1 MILIPIESAMS
12 IICRVK
18 ILQQITYILTGIL
31 VIWGDFFLF
40 CFFTCLIAAHN
51 VDDVDNVLCVP

>member
-31 VIWGDFFLF
+31 VIWGDFFF
-40 CFFTCLIAAHN
+40 FFTCLIAAHN